1 MDNDFTELRRVA
13 HNTAACSYEA
23 TIVRH
28 HLASGS
34 SSREM
39 MRFMSRRH
47 MLELLD
53 LWNGDSRWKYH
64 STVL

>member
-1 MDNDFTELRRVA
+1 MDNNFSELRRLP

-23 TIVRH
+23 TIIRH
-28 HLASGS
+28 HLASGQS
-34 SSREM
+34 TRET

-53 LWNGDSRWKYH
+53 HWNCDDRWKYH
-64 STVL
+64 STAL